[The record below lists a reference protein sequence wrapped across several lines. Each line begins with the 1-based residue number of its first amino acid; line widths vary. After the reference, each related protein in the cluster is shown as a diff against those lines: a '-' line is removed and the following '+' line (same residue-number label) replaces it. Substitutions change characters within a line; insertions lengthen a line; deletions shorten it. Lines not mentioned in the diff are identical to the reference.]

1 MEGILENLGKNA
13 RYNPR
18 PVMGQAAQRSAINF
32 AFRLLSRRN
41 YTRRELTL
49 KLLQRGF
56 EEKTMDRVVAECERL
71 HYLDDEAF
79 ARTYRKQMTEKGYG
93 ARYIQM
99 AMKKKG
105 FTDRDIAVSF
115 SDYDMVADECTVAQT
130 ALVKKVKTL
139 GHLPEDLKKREKL
152 YRFLCSRGF
161 STSTVHEVLDTS
173 RTDA

>member
-1 MEGILENLGKNA
+1 MEEILERLA
-13 RYNPR
+13 RYKPH
-18 PVMGQAAQRSAINF
+18 PVMGQATQRSAVNI
-32 AFRLLSRRN
+32 ALRLLSRRSH
-41 YTRRELTL
+41 TRRELRL

-56 EEKTMDRVVAECERL
+56 EEELIDRAVAECVKF

-79 ARTYRKQMTEKGYG
+79 ARSYRKQMTEKGYG

-105 FTDRDIAVSF
+105 FTDRDIEVSF

-139 GHLPEDLKKREKL
+139 GHLPEDLKKKEKL
-152 YRFLCSRGF
+152 YRFLSSRGF
-161 STSTVHEVLDTS
+161 STSTVCEVLDTI
-173 RTDA
+173 RYET